1 MPFLMGLRWSFV
13 LLLLFSSATAQ
24 DSLRV
29 LKKYRPE
36 QAIRS
41 FTVDNLDNL
50 YLLTRSRELVK
61 YDAQFN
67 WVGNHRNQV
76 LGPLRQVDVT
86 NPLQLLVFYAE
97 NAVLLQL
104 DNMLYTTNRYEVAKL
119 QLSENSLVCRSF
131 DNNIWLYDARA
142 FRLRKLANDLR
153 VVVEGEWLQNKVQT
167 NLAPN
172 DFIELDERLY
182 LNDPETGILVF
193 DLYGAYLKTLPIR
206 AQDELN
212 VLDGKIYYREGN
224 QLFYY
229 DTISLKHHQL
239 NLPAGLNVKQF
250 RVNRSGL
257 WVFDGEQLFLLAP

>member
-1 MPFLMGLRWSFV
+1 MGLRWSFV
-13 LLLLFSSATAQ
+13 LILLFNSVTAQ

-29 LKKYRPE
+29 LRTFTPE
-36 QAIRS
+36 QAIRNFS
-41 FTVDNLDNL
+41 VDNLDNL
-50 YLLTRSRELVK
+50 YLLTRSRELIK
-61 YDAQFN
+61 YDASFQ

-86 NPLQLLVFYAE
+86 NPLQLLLFYAE

-104 DNMLYTTNRYEVAKL
+104 DNMLYATNRFEIGQL
-119 QLSENSLVCRSF
+119 NLSENSLVCRSF

-153 VVVEGEWLQNKVQT
+153 VVVEGEWLQNKIQT
-167 NLAPN
+167 TLSPN
-172 DFIELDERLY
+172 DFAESDERLY

-193 DLYGAYLKTLPIR
+193 DLYGAYLKTLPITGQ
-206 AQDELN
+206 AVLN
-212 VLDGKIYYREGN
+212 VHQGKIYYREGGA
-224 QLFYY
+224 LFYY
-229 DTISLKHHQL
+229 NTQSLQHHKIQ
-239 NLPAGLNVKQF
+239 LPAGINPKQF